1 MSVNPSALSSQSSPA
16 PEAGPSRKRPRSEVS
31 SEERKEARAHRNR
44 IAAQNSRDRRKAQ
57 FTYLERRV
65 AELEEENRQL
75 RVGMAPGHS
84 LADEQRVADKAR
96 ERENEELR
104 ERIKTL
110 EKGWDAVVKALAAN
124 GVPTGLPLPSSEPA
138 PAPTPQQPAPA
149 SAPTQTNPPPKT
161 EPTLTQITPLSPAPS
176 SHSSLDF
183 DSPMFSPSS
192 PSSDVSDVEPTRHL
206 ARVAT
211 SSGPVSSGTM
221 THEEQ
226 PPVDDATMET
236 LFREILAGSPET
248 ALLPLEAEAPL
259 PAPSPEVASL
269 SRFDEMAKGSLLLSG
284 VETEMDLNV
293 NWGHE
298 DLDVQRLLELLPSE
312 QPVEYPGWESFTST
326 TVGVF

>member
-1 MSVNPSALSSQSSPA
+1 MSVNPSALSSQPSSP

-57 FTYLERRV
+57 FSYLERRV

-84 LADEQRVADKAR
+84 LADEQRAADKAR

-138 PAPTPQQPAPA
+138 TVPQRPAPT
-149 SAPTQTNPPPKT
+149 PTQTNPPPKT
-161 EPTLTQITPLSPAPS
+161 EPTPTQITPISPAPS
-176 SHSSLDF
+176 SHSSLEF
-183 DSPMFSPSS
+183 DSPMFSASS

-211 SSGPVSSGTM
+211 TSGPVSSGTM

-248 ALLPLEAEAPL
+248 ALLPIEAEAPL
-259 PAPSPEVASL
+259 PAPSPEIASL
-269 SRFDEMAKGSLLLSG
+269 PRFDEMAKGSLLLSG
-284 VETEMDLNV
+284 VEAEMDLNV

-298 DLDVQRLLELLPSE
+298 DLDVQRLLELLPTE
-312 QPVEYPGWESFTST
+312 QPVEYPGWESFNSA

>member
-1 MSVNPSALSSQSSPA
+1 
-16 PEAGPSRKRPRSEVS
+16 
-31 SEERKEARAHRNR
+31 
-44 IAAQNSRDRRKAQ
+44 
-57 FTYLERRV
+57 
-65 AELEEENRQL
+65 
-75 RVGMAPGHS
+75 
-84 LADEQRVADKAR
+84 
-96 ERENEELR
+96 
-104 ERIKTL
+104 
-110 EKGWDAVVKALAAN
+110 
-124 GVPTGLPLPSSEPA
+124 
-138 PAPTPQQPAPA
+138 
-149 SAPTQTNPPPKT
+149 
-161 EPTLTQITPLSPAPS
+161 
-176 SHSSLDF
+176 
-183 DSPMFSPSS
+183 MFSPSS

-206 ARVAT
+206 AAGGLDIFT
-211 SSGPVSSGTM
+211 FNTPFPPSQ

-248 ALLPLEAEAPL
+248 ALLPLETEAPL

-312 QPVEYPGWESFTST
+312 QPVEYPGWESFNSA

>member
-1 MSVNPSALSSQSSPA
+1 MSVNPSAISSSPSPA
-16 PEAGPSRKRPRSEVS
+16 SEAGPSRKRPRSEIS

-57 FTYLERRV
+57 FSYLERRV

-84 LADEQRVADKAR
+84 LADEQRAADKAR

-138 PAPTPQQPAPA
+138 TAPQQPAQT
-149 SAPTQTNPPPKT
+149 PTQTNLPPQT
-161 EPTLTQITPLSPAPS
+161 EPILTQITPLSPAPS
-176 SHSSLDF
+176 HSSLEF
-183 DSPMFSPSS
+183 GSPMFSASS
-192 PSSDVSDVEPTRHL
+192 PSSSDVSDIEPTRHL

-211 SSGPVSSGTM
+211 TSGPVSSGTM
-221 THEEQ
+221 TREEQ

-236 LFREILAGSPET
+236 LFREILASSPET
-248 ALLPLEAEAPL
+248 ALLPLEAETPL
-259 PAPSPEVASL
+259 SAPSTEVASL
-269 SRFDEMAKGSLLLSG
+269 PRFDEMAKGSLLLSG
-284 VETEMDLNV
+284 VEAEMDLNI

-298 DLDVQRLLELLPSE
+298 DHDVQRLLELLPSE
-312 QPVEYPGWESFTST
+312 QPVEYPGWESFNSA

>member
-1 MSVNPSALSSQSSPA
+1 LSRRDRCHVSSGFLYDLHVAVLRSFAVSHPECLSLLKYQPPSPSLPSTYSIMSVNPSALSSQSSPA

-75 RVGMAPGHS
+75 R
-84 LADEQRVADKAR
+84 LADEQRAADKAR

-124 GVPTGLPLPSSEPA
+124 GVPTGLSLPSSEPT
-138 PAPTPQQPAPA
+138 PAPPPQQPAPTP
-149 SAPTQTNPPPKT
+149 APTQTNPPPKT
-161 EPTLTQITPLSPAPS
+161 ESTLTQITPLSPAPS

-211 SSGPVSSGTM
+211 TSGPVSSGTM
-221 THEEQ
+221 VSLQ
-226 PPVDDATMET
+226 RVDS
-236 LFREILAGSPET
+236 IS
-248 ALLPLEAEAPL
+248 
-259 PAPSPEVASL
+259 
-269 SRFDEMAKGSLLLSG
+269 SRSA
-284 VETEMDLNV
+284 
-293 NWGHE
+293 
-298 DLDVQRLLELLPSE
+298 LPSLHLRHMKSNL
-312 QPVEYPGWESFTST
+312 PST
-326 TVGVF
+326 TLLWKHSSAKSSLAPRRRHFYLLRQRRHCQLPRRK

>member
-16 PEAGPSRKRPRSEVS
+16 PEAGPSRKRPRSEIS

-57 FTYLERRV
+57 FSYLERRV

-84 LADEQRVADKAR
+84 LADEQRAADKAR

-138 PAPTPQQPAPA
+138 PAPQQPAPT
-149 SAPTQTNPPPKT
+149 PTQTNPPPQT

-183 DSPMFSPSS
+183 DSPMFSASS
-192 PSSDVSDVEPTRHL
+192 PSSDVSDIEPTRHL

-211 SSGPVSSGTM
+211 TSGPVSSGTM
-221 THEEQ
+221 VSLQ
-226 PPVDDATMET
+226 RVDLISSRST
-236 LFREILAGSPET
+236 L
-248 ALLPLEAEAPL
+248 
-259 PAPSPEVASL
+259 PSPHLRHTKS
-269 SRFDEMAKGSLLLSG
+269 S
-284 VETEMDLNV
+284 
-293 NWGHE
+293 
-298 DLDVQRLLELLPSE
+298 LPSTMLL
-312 QPVEYPGWESFTST
+312 WKTSSAKSSL
-326 TVGVF
+326 VPRRRHFYLLRQRRHCQLPRRK